1 MAEPI
6 SFEEPEL
13 NLYAFEEQTATRPDA
28 DEPFRVVVLG
38 DFSARAS
45 RAADVSAKSPRRLSE
60 IDRDN
65 FDEVL
70 RSLGVGLRLSLA
82 EGGPAVTLVFDE
94 LEDFHPDRIY
104 ERLDIFRK
112 LRQTRRRLDDPSTF
126 EAAAAEIRG
135 WAGAADEDA
144 QGVRHD
150 AAEQATAPAAE
161 PSSRDLIG
169 EMLSQSKS
177 VRPTTTGA
185 EGADEFGNFLREVIR
200 PHLDSTDEARK
211 AELTSAVD
219 AAAGQLMRAVL
230 HHPDFQALEAA
241 WRGLHFLVK
250 RTETGAELKLYLLDL
265 TREELSSALDASGGG
280 ALFHLLADESGA
292 LGGPASLVA
301 CDYVFG
307 AAHDDAELLTRVA
320 RLASRARTP
329 FVAEAGAGL
338 LGCESLA
345 ETPDP
350 DDWREDAGDDK
361 GASAWAQLRHS
372 PEAKYVGLAAPRFL
386 LRLPYGA
393 ETEPAERFEF
403 EEFEEGEPRHADYL
417 WGNPAFACAQLLA
430 EAFARSGWEM
440 RPGEAKE
447 IEGLPLHVYRSQGES
462 RVKPCAEVVLTERAA
477 ERILERGVMPLV
489 SHRDSDTVRVARFQ
503 SIADPP
509 TNLSGRWD

>member
-1 MAEPI
+1 MPEPI

-13 NLYAFEEQTATRPDA
+13 SLYAFEEQTSARPDA

-45 RAADVSAKSPRRLSE
+45 RDADVSAKSPRRLSE

-82 EGGPAVTLVFDE
+82 EGGPAVTLGFDE

-135 WAGAADEDA
+135 WAGTADEDA
-144 QGVRHD
+144 QGIRHNM
-150 AAEQATAPAAE
+150 AEQATAPAE

-169 EMLSQSKS
+169 EMLSQSKG
-177 VRPTTTGA
+177 VRPAKTNA
-185 EGADEFGNFLREVIR
+185 EGADEFGDFLREVIR
-200 PHLDSTDEARK
+200 PHLVSTDEAQK
-211 AELTSAVD
+211 AELTGAVD

-230 HHPDFQALEAA
+230 HHPGFQAVEAA
-241 WRGLHFLVK
+241 WRGLHFLVM
-250 RTETGAELKLYLLDL
+250 RTETGTELKLYLLDY

-280 ALFHLLADESGA
+280 ALAKLLADESNA
-292 LGGPASLVA
+292 LGGPVSLVA

-307 AAHDDAELLTRVA
+307 ATHDDAELLTRVA
-320 RLASRARTP
+320 RLAGRTRAP
-329 FVAEAGAGL
+329 FIAEAGASL
-338 LGCESLA
+338 FGCESLA

-350 DDWREDAGDDK
+350 DDWREGAGDEK
-361 GASAWAQLRHS
+361 GAGAWAELRRMD
-372 PEAKYVGLAAPRFL
+372 EARYVGLAAPRFL

-417 WGNPAFACAQLLA
+417 WGNPAFVCAQLLA
-430 EAFARSGWEM
+430 EAFARSGWAM
-440 RPGEAKE
+440 RSGEAKE

-462 RVKPCAEVVLTERAA
+462 RVKPCAEVSLTERAA
-477 ERILERGVMPLV
+477 ERMMDRGVMPLV
-489 SHRDSDTVRVARFQ
+489 SYRDSDTVRVARFQ

-509 TNLSGRWD
+509 TNLSGRWG

>member
-1 MAEPI
+1 MPEPI

-13 NLYAFEEQTATRPDA
+13 NLYAFEEQTSSRPDA

-45 RAADVSAKSPRRLSE
+45 RDSTASAKSPRRLSE

-82 EGGPAVTLVFDE
+82 EGGPAVALDFDE

-135 WAGAADEDA
+135 WAGADDEDA
-144 QGVRHD
+144 QGVRD
-150 AAEQATAPAAE
+150 RVTEQATAPAE

-169 EMLSQSKS
+169 EMLSHSKS
-177 VRPTTTGA
+177 VGQATTNA

-200 PHLDSTDEARK
+200 PHLDSTDEIRK
-211 AELTSAVD
+211 AELTSALD
-219 AAAGQLMRAVL
+219 DAAGQLMRAVL

-241 WRGLHFLVK
+241 WRGLHFLVM
-250 RTETGAELKLYLLDL
+250 RTETGTELKLYLLDL
-265 TREELSSALDASGGG
+265 TREEFSSALDASGGG
-280 ALFHLLADESGA
+280 ALFKLLADETGA
-292 LGGPASLVA
+292 LGGPVSLVA

-307 AAHDDAELLTRVA
+307 ATHDDAELLARVA
-320 RLASRARTP
+320 RLASRTRAP
-329 FVAEAGAGL
+329 FIAEAGAGL
-338 LGCESLA
+338 FGCESLA

-350 DDWREDAGDDK
+350 DDWQERMGDEKD
-361 GASAWAQLRHS
+361 ASAWAELRHS
-372 PEAKYVGLAAPRFL
+372 PEARYVGLAAPRFL

-393 ETEPAERFEF
+393 ETEPAERFAF
-403 EEFEEGEPRHADYL
+403 EEFDEGEPRHADYL

-430 EAFARSGWEM
+430 RAFARNGWEM

-447 IEGLPLHVYRSQGES
+447 VEGLPLHVYHTRGES
-462 RVKPCAEVVLTERAA
+462 RVKPCAEVFLTERAA
-477 ERILERGVMPLV
+477 GRILDHGVMPLI
-489 SHRDSDTVRVARFQ
+489 SYRDSDTVRVARFQ